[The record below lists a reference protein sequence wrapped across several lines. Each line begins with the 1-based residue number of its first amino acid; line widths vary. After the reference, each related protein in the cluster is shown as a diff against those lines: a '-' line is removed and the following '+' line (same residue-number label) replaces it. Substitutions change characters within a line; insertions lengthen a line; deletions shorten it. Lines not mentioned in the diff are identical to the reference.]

1 LNYKI
6 GKRVENINFFKR
18 GGGGMNKADLADQI
32 AQFVSS
38 KKEAREVVETLL
50 DSIKK
55 SLKKK
60 DPVAISG
67 FGTFKVKQTK
77 ARMGRNPK
85 TGEAIQIP
93 AKKKVAFRA
102 SKDLKEA
109 VL

>member
-1 LNYKI
+1 
-6 GKRVENINFFKR
+6 
-18 GGGGMNKADLADQI
+18 MNKADLADQVV
-32 AQFVSS
+32 QFVST
-38 KKEAREVVETLL
+38 KKQAKEVVETLFGA
-50 DSIKK
+50 ITK

-67 FGTFKVKQTK
+67 FGTFKLKQTK

-93 AKKKVAFRA
+93 AKKKITFRA

>member
-1 LNYKI
+1 
-6 GKRVENINFFKR
+6 
-18 GGGGMNKADLADQI
+18 MNKADLADQVV
-32 AQFVSS
+32 QFVTT
-38 KKEAREVVETLL
+38 KKQAKEVVETLFG
-50 DSIKK
+50 SITK

-67 FGTFKVKQTK
+67 FGTFKLKQTK

-93 AKKKVAFRA
+93 AKKKITFRA

>member
-1 LNYKI
+1 
-6 GKRVENINFFKR
+6 
-18 GGGGMNKADLADQI
+18 MNKADLADQVV
-32 AQFVSS
+32 QFVTT
-38 KKEAREVVETLL
+38 KKQAKEVVETLFS
-50 DSIKK
+50 SITK

-67 FGTFKVKQTK
+67 FGTFKLKQTK

-93 AKKKVAFRA
+93 AKKKITFRA